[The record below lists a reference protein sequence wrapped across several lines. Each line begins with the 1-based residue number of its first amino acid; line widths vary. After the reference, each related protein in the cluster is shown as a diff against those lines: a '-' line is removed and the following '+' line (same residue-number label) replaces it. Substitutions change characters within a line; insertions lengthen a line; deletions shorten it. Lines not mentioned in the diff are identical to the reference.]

1 MSANFFLDTNIL
13 VYSFD
18 HNAPLKQ
25 AKARELI
32 HHALSS
38 TEGLISYQVIQEFLN
53 VATRKFYPPL
63 NPEDASTYLKKVL
76 MPLARVF
83 PTEELYQSSLDI
95 ADQWKY
101 SFYDSL
107 IIASAIIAG
116 CGKLYTEDLHHG
128 QVIEGVEII
137 NPF

>member
-1 MSANFFLDTNIL
+1 M
-13 VYSFD
+13 
-18 HNAPLKQ
+18 
-25 AKARELI
+25 
-32 HHALSS
+32 
-38 TEGLISYQVIQEFLN
+38 G
-53 VATRKFYPPL
+53 TRKFSTPL

-95 ADQWKY
+95 SDRWKY

-107 IIASAIIAG
+107 IIASAIISG
-116 CGKLYTEDLHHG
+116 CEKLYTEDLHHG